1 MNSDDPVAPY
11 ETLVYHSSSIKIDTK
26 GKTVVVPTG
35 NPTLLPLF
43 NEYVE
48 NADRLTT
55 AESPFG
61 GLKGSGSPDYAPG
74 TLFCQTDG
82 VYLTDTSG
90 TNSTKTLTA
99 GKLKELNL
107 LTVDTTAH
115 TITEEFIVANTATAT
130 NPQVID
136 ACDSATGWSM
146 QYGTGAITVNDS
158 TLLFTGTTTALGQAS
173 FIKPVTLDISG
184 KQFICFDIKSSR
196 AGTIRC
202 SLYDGTS
209 IIAWTGA
216 RFALQADTWTHC
228 VFPLLAPEGTS
239 GMNPTTKT
247 GVVNLATIT
256 YIYFGIEKAGAEQAI
271 TLQIDN
277 ITADTAK
284 PAYIELQTP
293 DNLADSS
300 LTLQVWNGSS
310 YQTSLIAKL
319 DTVYSLVGSGT
330 TNWKLADGTKFDDV
344 YGAGLG
350 RALFPKG
357 ISAETKAGSSGSI
370 TYSANKG
377 TVKRIGFRVDLPPS
391 DGGRTNFNKCRMK
404 AILSYT
410 DTVGNVVP
418 DLSGNNNT
426 GTIVG
431 GVTKLNEGG
440 LLFNG
445 GTVNTSCTFSAP
457 NIITTEFSIKRTY
470 STQWQWIFDGAQN
483 VITGTYT
490 IALPASTNDLQ
501 YRYSNGISSTQS
513 VSISGYF
520 TGYSDVWVDVKII
533 ADYSNNTVTFYR
545 NGILLNTLSMTTP
558 VKPITPYLRIGNF
571 STGEY
576 QFNGSINNIKISL
589 DSVIKC
595 NYAPTVSNMGST
607 THEFADSTN
616 ASYGLHHMV
625 KPWIA
630 LLEDDTQEI
639 DFYLFDERPKNLK
652 YKQNE
657 SGKVYEL
664 EVFPGNGNCYHGRI
678 KYSGLTRDTNSD
690 GIPDC
695 LDPDVEGSITKFLK
709 TLDFFH

>member
-11 ETLVYHSSSIKIDTK
+11 ETLVYHGSSIKIDTK

-43 NEYVE
+43 NEYVQ

-74 TLFCQTDG
+74 TLNVILGDG
-82 VYLTDTSG
+82 IYLQDVNG
-90 TNSTKTLTA
+90 QNSTKTLTA

-107 LTVDTTAH
+107 MSVDTTGH
-115 TITEEFIVANTATAT
+115 TITEEFIIANTGTSN
-130 NPQVID
+130 NPTVID
-136 ACDSATGWSM
+136 NCDSATGWSM
-146 QYGTGAITVNDS
+146 QYGTGEITVHEG

-184 KQFICFDIKSSR
+184 KQFISFDIKSSI

-216 RFALQADTWTHC
+216 SFAFQADTWTHF
-228 VFPLLAPEGTS
+228 VFPLLAPQGTS

-247 GVVNLATIT
+247 GVMNLSTIA
-256 YIYFGIEKAGAEQAI
+256 YIYFGIEKAGNTQAI

-284 PAYIELQTP
+284 SAYIELQTP

-300 LTLQVWNGSS
+300 LTLQVWDGSAYQTTGVYKLDSS
-310 YQTSLIAKL
+310 YSAVSTTSA
-319 DTVYSLVGSGT
+319 
-330 TNWKLADGTKFDDV
+330 NWKLSDGTKFDDC
-344 YGAGLG
+344 YGSGNG

-357 ISAETKAGSSGSI
+357 ASEETKAGSSGSI

-377 TVKRIGFRVDLPPS
+377 TSKRIGFRVDLPPS

-404 AILSYT
+404 AVLSYT

-426 GTIVG
+426 GTLVG
-431 GVTKLNEGG
+431 GVTKLNDGG
-440 LLFNG
+440 LQFDGVNGAISHGNMCGSGYIKVSADVIFTSIPSAHRYVISKHGSWYMGLYNGLFMARIIIG
-445 GTVNTSCTFSAP
+445 GVDRMVTYNAG
-457 NIITTEFSIKRTY
+457 ITTNTLYTLEMEYDGEYINGWINGTRVIHSNYPGTMSTASSILYVGREDVY
-470 STQWQWIFDGAQN
+470 
-483 VITGTYT
+483 
-490 IALPASTNDLQ
+490 
-501 YRYSNGISSTQS
+501 
-513 VSISGYF
+513 SGYIQE
-520 TGYSDVWVDVKII
+520 TVHKYAVYQNDV
-533 ADYSNNTVTFYR
+533 
-545 NGILLNTLSMTTP
+545 L
-558 VKPITPYLRIGNF
+558 
-571 STGEY
+571 
-576 QFNGSINNIKISL
+576 KISC
-589 DSVIKC
+589 I
-595 NYAPTVSNMGST
+595 PTVSNMGST
-607 THEFADSTN
+607 THDFADSTN

-652 YKQNE
+652 YKQDE
-657 SGKVYEL
+657 SGKIYEL